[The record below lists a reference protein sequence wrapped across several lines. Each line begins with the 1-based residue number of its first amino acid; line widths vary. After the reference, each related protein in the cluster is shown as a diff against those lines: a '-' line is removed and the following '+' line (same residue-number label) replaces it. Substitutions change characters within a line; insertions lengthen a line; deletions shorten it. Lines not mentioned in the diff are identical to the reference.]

1 MQFAGGN
8 QRSQRKLLRYDLETH
23 QLTVKGVGHSAKVDL
38 IKCEDIKEV
47 LLLLLTMTDSIH
59 RCYRVECENLKR

>member
-1 MQFAGGN
+1 MQFVGAN

-23 QLTVKGVGHSAKVDL
+23 QLSVKGVGHSSKIDL

-47 LLLLLTMTDSIH
+47 GRL
-59 RCYRVECENLKR
+59 

>member
-47 LLLLLTMTDSIH
+47 LIVLLTTYSIH
-59 RCYRVECENLKR
+59 